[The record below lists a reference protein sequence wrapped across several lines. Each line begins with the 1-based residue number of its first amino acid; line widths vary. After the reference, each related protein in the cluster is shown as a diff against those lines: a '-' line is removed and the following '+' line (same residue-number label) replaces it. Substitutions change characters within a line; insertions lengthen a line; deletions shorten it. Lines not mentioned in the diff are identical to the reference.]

1 MKIVVLGTGYVG
13 LVSGACFADIGH
25 SVVCVD
31 TDKKKVDLV
40 NSGKSPIYEDGL
52 DDILQRVI
60 RSGNLQC
67 TSDLDSAMVGAEVTF
82 IAVGTPFVDNV
93 IDLKYIKQATKD
105 IAKAVKFAA
114 EYHVVCVKST
124 VVPGTTKNIVG
135 TILEKYSDRR
145 IGVDLGLAMNPEFL
159 AEGSAVAD
167 FSNPDRIV
175 IGSNNNQ
182 AGQTIKDLYAPF
194 IGTDVLLTGLSTAE
208 MTKYTAN
215 AFLASV
221 ISFSNEIAN
230 LCSKIDGVDIIDVMK
245 GVHLDRRLSPVID
258 SNRIKPGLMAFL
270 HPGTGFGGSC
280 FPKDINALISFSNE
294 MECPM
299 PILTSVI
306 ETNLHQP
313 EVTVKMVEDELG
325 CLVDKKVVVLGLAF
339 KPGTDD
345 IRESPALKVI
355 KSLLA
360 KGAEVTAHDPVA
372 LDNMQ
377 KEYVNPKL
385 YYCRDHI
392 SAIEGADIIVLL
404 TSWSEYDSLHE
415 LLKHR
420 NIPVMD
426 GRRALNKSNFDRY
439 IGIGLN

>member
-13 LVSGACFADIGH
+13 LVSGACFSDIGH
-25 SVVCVD
+25 HVVCVD
-31 TDKKKVDLV
+31 SDQTKVDLV

-52 DDILQRVI
+52 DDILERVI
-60 RSGNLQC
+60 TSGHLKC
-67 TSDLDSAMVGAEVTF
+67 TSDLYSAMDGAEVSF
-82 IAVGTPFVDNV
+82 IAVGTPFVDNA
-93 IDLKYIKQATKD
+93 IDLQYIKQAAKD
-105 IAKAVKFAA
+105 IAEAVKFAA

-135 TILEKYSDRR
+135 KILEEHSDRK

-230 LCSKIDGVDIIDVMK
+230 LCSKIDGVDAVDVME
-245 GVHLDRRLSPVID
+245 GVHLDRRLSPLI
-258 SNRIKPGLMAFL
+258 NGARITPGLMAFL

-280 FPKDINALISFSNE
+280 FPKDINALRSFSSGL
-294 MECPM
+294 ECPM

-306 ETNLHQP
+306 ETNLRQP
-313 EVTVKMVEDELG
+313 EITVKMVEDELG
-325 CLVDKKVVVLGLAF
+325 CLVDKRVVVLGLAF

-355 KSLLA
+355 KALIA

-377 KEYVNPKL
+377 KEFVNPNL
-385 YYCRDHI
+385 YYCRDYK
-392 SAIEGADIIVLL
+392 SAIEAADIIVLA
-404 TSWSEYDSLHE
+404 TSWLEYSSLHE
-415 LLKHR
+415 LLKDK

-426 GRRALNKSNFDRY
+426 GRRVLNKSNFDRY